1 MDTVGLQLLLLVFAL
16 FLFTLVWNLAW
27 ENFII
32 DRFRSNL
39 FDLRDSLFEL
49 ANESELDTKSTIY
62 VNLRDRLNLII
73 RYADELS
80 LLSIIKTFVIVNS
93 ISDFRTPK
101 GVNHDLE
108 KAKDLGFKYSDEV
121 DEKLNSIEI
130 GLNFEMVS
138 AIVLRN
144 PVLIICVLFV
154 AIYLTIKQVSIDK
167 IKIRDKMKRSPIVSE
182 RGTQLQKIFI
192 KEEELNKSTALNM
205 A

>member
-108 KAKDLGFKYSDEV
+108 KAKDLGFKYSDQV

-144 PVLIICVLFV
+144 PVLIICILFV